1 MIDSQM
7 TETVRDEAII
17 KSEFISVNET
27 SALHLLD
34 SHREESL
41 TGDIL
46 NNFHPDFSPALQDAE
61 NRDLTGSPP
70 TPVSLSSPAKVRL
83 IHLNLS
89 GKSQCSL
96 TLHPDD

>member
-1 MIDSQM
+1 MIDSHM
-7 TETVRDEAII
+7 AETIGDETVIT
-17 KSEFISVNET
+17 SEFISVNET

-34 SHREESL
+34 SHCEESL

-46 NNFHPDFSPALQDAE
+46 NNFHSDFSPALQDAE
-61 NRDLTGSPP
+61 DWDLTGSSP

-89 GKSQCSL
+89 GKSECSL
-96 TLHPDD
+96 TIHPDN